1 MRLLAR
7 SFGQGLL
14 ILAPIA
20 ITVYVVWFLVT
31 SVDGWLDTG
40 VPGLGLLLVIVL
52 ITAIGFLATN
62 VVGRRLLDLV
72 EAGLTRVPVVKLL
85 YSALKDLLNAF
96 VGDRRSFERPVMV
109 QLGVDG
115 EVKVLGFMTC
125 DRFDDPQL
133 VDHVAVYLPQS
144 YNFAGNLV
152 VVHKERIKPIDADSA
167 QFMAFVMS
175 GGVSEMGGARTVFD
189 DAESI
194 ELVRNR

>member
-20 ITVYVVWFLVT
+20 ITIYVVWFLVT
-31 SVDGWLDTG
+31 SVDGWLETG

-115 EVKVLGFMTC
+115 AVKVLGFMTC

-133 VDHVAVYLPQS
+133 ADHVAVYLPQS

-175 GGVSEMGGARTVFD
+175 GGVAEMGGARTVFD
-189 DAESI
+189 DAEAI

>member
-20 ITVYVVWFLVT
+20 ITIYVVWFLVT
-31 SVDGWLDTG
+31 SVDGWLETG

-115 EVKVLGFMTC
+115 AVKVLGFMTC

-133 VDHVAVYLPQS
+133 ADHVAVYLPQS

-175 GGVSEMGGARTVFD
+175 GGVAEMGGARTVFD
-189 DAESI
+189 DGEAI